1 MKIGLSGGIGTGKS
15 TVAKIFAAMNIPV
28 YNADEKAKSFYI
40 NPKIAQKIAERFSL
54 KLDKNKRIN
63 LKDLAAVAFSNK
75 NNLQYLNN
83 LIHPLVT
90 ADFEEWCMRQKSPYV
105 LMESAIIYEANLSH
119 LFDRIIIVA
128 ASEELVIKR
137 IMERDAMKAEQIQ
150 QRKSMQWK
158 QSEKI
163 SKADYIIENNA
174 EKAVI
179 PQLMKIHQDIIADI
193 QSSQ

>member
-28 YNADEKAKSFYI
+28 YNADEKAKSFYA
-40 NPKIAQKIAERFSL
+40 NPKIAQEIAERFSL

-63 LKDLAAVAFSNK
+63 LKDLAAVAFSNTD
-75 NNLQYLNN
+75 NLQFLNN

-179 PQLMKIHQDIIADI
+179 PQIMKIHQDIIADI

>member
-28 YNADEKAKSFYI
+28 YNADEKAKSFYA
-40 NPKIAQKIAERFSL
+40 NPKIAQEIAERFSL

-179 PQLMKIHQDIIADI
+179 PQIMKIHQDIIADI

>member
-28 YNADEKAKSFYI
+28 YNADEKAKSFYA
-40 NPKIAQKIAERFSL
+40 NPKIAQEIAERFSL

-90 ADFEEWCMRQKSPYV
+90 ADFEEWCMRQKSHYV

-179 PQLMKIHQDIIADI
+179 PQIMKIHQDIIADI

>member
-28 YNADEKAKSFYI
+28 YNADEKAKSFYA
-40 NPKIAQKIAERFSL
+40 NPEIAQEIADRFSL
-54 KLDKNKRIN
+54 QLDKNNKLN
-63 LKDLAAVAFSNK
+63 LSDLAAVAFSDTK
-75 NNLQYLNN
+75 NIQFLNQ

-90 ADFEEWCMRQKSPYV
+90 ADFEAWCIKQNAPYV
-105 LMESAIIYEANLSH
+105 IMESAIIFEANLTH
-119 LFDRIIIVA
+119 LFDRIIVVA
-128 ASEELVIKR
+128 ASEEIVIKR
-137 IMERDAMKAEQIQ
+137 IMERDAMKPGQIQ

-179 PQLMKIHQDIIADI
+179 PQLMEIHQDIIKDI
-193 QSSQ
+193 QSAK

>member
-28 YNADEKAKSFYI
+28 YNADEKAKSFYA
-40 NPKIAQKIAERFSL
+40 NPKIAQEIAERFSL

-63 LKDLAAVAFSNK
+63 LKDLAAVAFSDK

-90 ADFEEWCMRQKSPYV
+90 ADFEEWSVQQKTPYV

-179 PQLMKIHQDIIADI
+179 PQLMEIHQDIIADI

>member
-28 YNADEKAKSFYI
+28 YNADEKAKSFYA
-40 NPKIAQKIAERFSL
+40 NPKIAQEIAERFSL

-63 LKDLAAVAFSNK
+63 LKDLAAVAFSNTD
-75 NNLQYLNN
+75 NLQFLNN

-179 PQLMKIHQDIIADI
+179 PQIMEIHQDIIADI

>member
-1 MKIGLSGGIGTGKS
+1 
-15 TVAKIFAAMNIPV
+15 
-28 YNADEKAKSFYI
+28 
-40 NPKIAQKIAERFSL
+40 
-54 KLDKNKRIN
+54 
-63 LKDLAAVAFSNK
+63 
-75 NNLQYLNN
+75 
-83 LIHPLVT
+83 LVT
-90 ADFEEWCMRQKSPYV
+90 ADFEEWSVQQKTPYV

-179 PQLMKIHQDIIADI
+179 PQLMEIHQDIIADI

>member
-28 YNADEKAKSFYI
+28 YNADEKAKSFYA
-40 NPKIAQKIAERFSL
+40 NPKIAQEIADRFSL

-63 LKDLAAVAFSNK
+63 LKDIAAVAFSDK

-83 LIHPLVT
+83 LIHPLVI
-90 ADFEEWCMRQKSPYV
+90 ADFQEWCVQQKSPYV
-105 LMESAIIYEANLSH
+105 VMESAIIYEANLSH

-137 IMERDAMKAEQIQ
+137 IMERDAMKVEQIQ

-179 PQLMKIHQDIIADI
+179 PQLMEIHQDIITDI